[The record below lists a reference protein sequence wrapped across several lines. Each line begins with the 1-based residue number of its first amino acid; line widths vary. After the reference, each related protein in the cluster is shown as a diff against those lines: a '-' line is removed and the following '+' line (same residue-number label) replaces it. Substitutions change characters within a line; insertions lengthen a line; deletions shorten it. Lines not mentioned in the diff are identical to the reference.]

1 MLIMRWAAKYDT
13 IRESL
18 YNVLQD
24 SRILTYTLKDEIR
37 YPSAVTPAFNQ
48 YTATTKNNFVETKS
62 PNPNGSSPYPIRY
75 ENGQN
80 TLGMALGWT
89 YDLKWEKIRLF
100 FNKMIEDNL
109 EFLLV
114 DEEFGKFFS
123 ASLFYDDGAVASD
136 ADKRLAALYYMML
149 LVNNSSKVELI
160 ESHAPVVANSYL
172 ATSIP
177 STGYFVRNNDEDW
190 TSQAFAGGQ
199 MYPIPWITS
208 TNLSLKDFWD
218 MSLSTNAAD
227 KSKYRNFT
235 IGNGPFDLSYLV
247 K

>member
-1 MLIMRWAAKYDT
+1 MRWAAKYDT

-24 SRILTYTLKDEIR
+24 SKVLTYTLQNEIKF
-37 YPSAVTPAFNQ
+37 PSAVAPAFNQ
-48 YTATTKNNFVETKS
+48 YSMTTKNNFVETKL
-62 PNPNGSSPYPIRY
+62 PNPNGTSPYPIRY

-80 TLGMALGWT
+80 TMGMALGWT
-89 YDLKWEKIRLF
+89 YDLSWEKIRLF

-160 ESHAPVVANSYL
+160 ESHAPLVANSYS

-177 STGYFVRNNDEDW
+177 ATGYFVRNNDEDW
-190 TSQAFAGGQ
+190 TGDAFAASQGSV
-199 MYPIPWITS
+199 MPWVTA
-208 TNLSLKDFWD
+208 TGLSQTDFWH
-218 MSLSTNAAD
+218 MSLSRNASD
-227 KSKYRNFT
+227 KSKYRNFA